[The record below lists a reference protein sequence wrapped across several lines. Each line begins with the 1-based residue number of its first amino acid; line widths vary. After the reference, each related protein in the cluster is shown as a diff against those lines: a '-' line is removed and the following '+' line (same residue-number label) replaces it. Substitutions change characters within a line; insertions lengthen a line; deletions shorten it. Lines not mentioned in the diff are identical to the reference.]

1 MTAYRAVSTALARYS
16 DRALCDLVDAA
27 EPVGAGIG
35 GTSARL
41 SVAGHPVSVKR
52 VPLTDLELRPEHVR
66 STANLF
72 EVPDFP
78 DRCYTVTYLVNW
90 LLTALHG
97 LRREDRD
104 RRYELV
110 RAYAEGE
117 RPSGLPEGVAATVAR
132 HAPVAAVV
140 SDFNRTFQRRSRRTP
155 YPLERLRRL
164 G

>member
-97 LRREDRD
+97 LRRRIGTAVTSWCAPTRRASGPAASRRGRGD
-104 RRYELV
+104 RRPARAGRRGGV
-110 RAYAEGE
+110 RLQ
-117 RPSGLPEGVAATVAR
+117 PHLP
-132 HAPVAAVV
+132 APEQA
-140 SDFNRTFQRRSRRTP
+140 DP